1 MIWDTAEKQR
11 PAPVFKA
18 PLTPKKREET
28 KSVME
33 TPKWQKLFS
42 RRTVSYGSCHTLDP
56 AMRQASSVNAGS
68 SLRSPGANPWYGPG
82 TLDGIEG
89 KGSAKTRK
97 WKMVC
102 TTAEGEEEVHGPK
115 KKMWPEWKSH
125 R

>member
-1 MIWDTAEKQR
+1 MLSQVFFTTPL
-11 PAPVFKA
+11 PA
-18 PLTPKKREET
+18 TKKNGAGAKVSEN
-28 KSVME
+28 
-33 TPKWQKLFS
+33 FIG
-42 RRTVSYGSCHTLDP
+42 TVSYGSCHTLDP

-68 SLRSPGANPWYGPG
+68 SLRSGANPWYGPG